1 MTPAT
6 ATATATGT
14 SAAATAADPGGT
26 TSTYGVVGMSCGHC
40 VAAVTEA
47 LTAVPGVTD
56 VTIDL
61 AAKRAT
67 VTSAGPLDVAVVRD
81 AIEGAGYQLA

>member
-1 MTPAT
+1 MTAPT
-6 ATATATGT
+6 ATVDPNTA
-14 SAAATAADPGGT
+14 SA
-26 TSTYGVVGMSCGHC
+26 TYGVIGMSCGHC

-47 LTAVPGVTD
+47 LTAVPGVRD
-56 VTIDL
+56 VAVDL

>member
-1 MTPAT
+1 MTAPTATVVDPST
-6 ATATATGT
+6 ATAT
-14 SAAATAADPGGT
+14 
-26 TSTYGVVGMSCGHC
+26 YGVTGMSCGHC

-47 LTAVPGVTD
+47 LTALPGVTD
-56 VTIDL
+56 VAIDL

-67 VTSAGPLDVAVVRD
+67 VTSAGPLDVAAVRD

>member
-6 ATATATGT
+6 ATVVDP
-14 SAAATAADPGGT
+14 SAATA
-26 TSTYGVVGMSCGHC
+26 TYGVVGMSCGHC

-47 LTAVPGVTD
+47 LTAVPGVIG

-61 AAKRAT
+61 AAKRAA
-67 VTSAGPLDVAVVRD
+67 VTSVGPLDVAVVRD

>member
-1 MTPAT
+1 MTAPT
-6 ATATATGT
+6 ATVDPNTASAT
-14 SAAATAADPGGT
+14 
-26 TSTYGVVGMSCGHC
+26 YVVIGMSCGHC

-47 LTAVPGVTD
+47 LTAVPGVRD
-56 VTIDL
+56 VAVDL